1 MPSDKVYLQLQPY
14 TTRRPKLP
22 TVLSISQYTRRNCAI
37 HIPIYS
43 RAMLYQGTLP
53 SYSYTIY
60 CSASRNQTAAQ
71 PWSPKRRQRAA
82 ATKEHLLYAHVII
95 AVAARF
101 RLISSMPSLMNHRGH
116 NLHTVDVNHTTWYVH
131 REGVPSTSAKATI
144 AISMLM
150 PFSTDRL
157 FRRHHS
163 STAALCD
170 VFIFINID
178 EQKSRVDTC
187 MYLASLER
195 YLLVVKAA
203 RTT

>member
-1 MPSDKVYLQLQPY
+1 MPSTYQS
-14 TTRRPKLP
+14 T
-22 TVLSISQYTRRNCAI
+22 A
-37 HIPIYS
+37 
-43 RAMLYQGTLP
+43 ALYQGTLP
-53 SYSYTIY
+53 SYSYIIY
-60 CSASRNQTAAQ
+60 CSASRNQIAAQ
-71 PWSPKRRQRAA
+71 PWSPKRRQRA

-116 NLHTVDVNHTTWYVH
+116 NLHTVDVNNTTWYVH

-170 VFIFINID
+170 IFIFINID

-195 YLLVVKAA
+195 YLLVVMALIHVHIMYWCFRCIA
-203 RTT
+203 TL